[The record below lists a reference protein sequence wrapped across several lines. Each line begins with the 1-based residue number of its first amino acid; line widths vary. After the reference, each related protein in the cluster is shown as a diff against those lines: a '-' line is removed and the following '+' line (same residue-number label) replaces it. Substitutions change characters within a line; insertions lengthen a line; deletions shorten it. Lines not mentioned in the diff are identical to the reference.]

1 MSEGEKRMKYRVGS
15 LVPNIDPS
23 VYLADGSKV
32 IGEVTIGKDSSVWF
46 NTVIRGDEGPIH
58 IGERVN
64 IQDGSMIHQY
74 EGYPT
79 IIEDEVTIGHMA
91 MIHGGIIRKGALIG
105 MSATILDEAE
115 IGEGAF
121 VAAGSLVPPK
131 MKVPAGAMVMGVP
144 AKIIRDISDHDRFIM
159 ERTIRKYVKRGQQY
173 ADSCEAITED
183 LTSL

>member
-1 MSEGEKRMKYRVGS
+1 MKYRVGQ
-15 LVPNIDPS
+15 LVPNVDPS
-23 VYLADGSKV
+23 VYIADGAKV
-32 IGEVTIGKDSSVWF
+32 IGEVEIGKDSTVWF
-46 NTVIRGDEGPIH
+46 NTVIRGDEGPIK

-79 IIEDEVTIGHMA
+79 IIEDDVTIGHMA
-91 MIHGGIIRKGALIG
+91 MIHGGIIRQGALIG

-115 IGEGAF
+115 IGTGAF

-131 MKVPAGAMVMGVP
+131 MVVPPNSMVMGVP
-144 AKIIRDISDHDRFIM
+144 AKIVREISDHDRFIM

-173 ADSCEAITED
+173 AADCEPVKED
-183 LTSL
+183 LTTM